1 MLIMSQDTLI
11 KYVSR
16 ELNILFNVYFS
27 GPYYRFR
34 TWKDMYDYPWSR
46 WVDCGSAV
54 LDRGYIIP
62 AYAILFILSG
72 HFFPINVV
80 KGM

>member
-1 MLIMSQDTLI
+1 
-11 KYVSR
+11 
-16 ELNILFNVYFS
+16 
-27 GPYYRFR
+27 
-34 TWKDMYDYPWSR
+34 MYDYPWSR
-46 WVDCGSAV
+46 WADSGSAV
-54 LDRGYIIP
+54 LNRGYIIP